1 VVKISTVNNAL
12 NKNGV
17 VASQQPAAS
26 SQQPAASSQQP
37 AASSQQP
44 AASSQQP
51 ADSMPTEVRDESEIK
66 RIPVPDT
73 PGHDTQIRQAEARTF
88 LT

>member
-1 VVKISTVNNAL
+1 VLKISTVDTAL

-17 VASQQPAAS
+17 VAT
-26 SQQPAASSQQP
+26 QQPAASSQQP

-51 ADSMPTEVRDESEIK
+51 ADSMPIEVRDESEIK

-88 LT
+88 LA

>member
-37 AASSQQP
+37 A
-44 AASSQQP
+44 
-51 ADSMPTEVRDESEIK
+51 DSMPTEVRDKSEIK

-73 PGHDTQIRQAEARTF
+73 PGHDTQIRQAKARTF